1 MFEWLKRKKSDD
13 FGDIRSHVLG
23 ERDMPQESP
32 DDFQNFETSRDADRA
47 LRRGSFGRMSEK
59 FGEPREPAFD
69 DPYANQDIGP
79 PPGFEPRVGP
89 GSFQQQG
96 PNTNV
101 DIGSK
106 YEILDRLKF
115 LESQLAAVRSQVELA
130 NERLKNLEG
139 MLNQRR
145 Y

>member
-1 MFEWLKRKKSDD
+1 MFGWLKRKKDDD

-23 ERDMPQESP
+23 EPDMPP
-32 DDFQNFETSRDADRA
+32 ADDDVPNFDTSRDADRA
-47 LRRGSFGRMSEK
+47 MKRGSFGRMSDR

-69 DPYANQDIGP
+69 DPYANQDVGA
-79 PPGFEPRVGP
+79 PPGFEQPMGP
-89 GSFQQQG
+89 SSFQQQG

-115 LESQLAAVRSQVELA
+115 IESQLAAVRSQVELA
-130 NERLKNLEG
+130 NERLKNMEG
-139 MLNQRR
+139 LLNQRR